1 MLKERLVIK
10 VGREVFEIEE
20 FSIAQL
26 IETERVLANSRLKVP
41 AIGSETSLEVLK
53 IALSEAAPD
62 LDVATVRISFP
73 ELAELTKRIL
83 TFSGF
88 HQENAAGEIEGAAPQ
103 SA

>member
-1 MLKERLVIK
+1 VLKEPLRIK
-10 VGREVFEIEE
+10 IGREAFEIEE

-26 IETERVLANSRLKVP
+26 IETERALANSRLKVP
-41 AIGSETSLEVLK
+41 AIGSEFSLELLK

-62 LDVATVRISFP
+62 FDVATVRTSFP
-73 ELAELTKRIL
+73 ELAEITKRIL

-88 HQENAAGEIEGAAPQ
+88 HQEGAAGEGEGAAPR

>member
-1 MLKERLVIK
+1 VLKEPLKIK

-62 LDVATVRISFP
+62 LDIATIRIGFR
-73 ELAELTKRIL
+73 ELTEVTKRIL

-88 HQENAAGEIEGAAPQ
+88 HQEDAAGEGEGAAPR

>member
-1 MLKERLVIK
+1 VLKEPLKIK

-41 AIGSETSLEVLK
+41 AIGSETSLDLLK
-53 IALSEAAPD
+53 IALSDVAPD
-62 LDVATVRISFP
+62 LDIAKVRTNFP

-88 HQENAAGEIEGAAPQ
+88 HQENAAGEGEGAAPR